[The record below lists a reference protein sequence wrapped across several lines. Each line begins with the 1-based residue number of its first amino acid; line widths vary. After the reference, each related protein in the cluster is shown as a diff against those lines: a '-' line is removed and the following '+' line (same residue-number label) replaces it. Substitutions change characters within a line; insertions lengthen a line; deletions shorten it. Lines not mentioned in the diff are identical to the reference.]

1 MADGEEVAKG
11 YNPLRADSDQDGLSD
26 GQEVS
31 FGSNP
36 LVADTD
42 GDSVLDDEEFSLGL
56 DPTVDD
62 CPAWRCRGLP
72 KWLLAVASQRST
84 EVSGAAAVGAALA
97 GASVS
102 ATDANGQ
109 AIAVSATTAS
119 NGTYTLE
126 LPKDVTFPVVL
137 WVRAQD
143 GTQIRTIIGDAPAK
157 AGTTITAHVTP
168 ITEAASSTL
177 MDDPDAPPLSEVKG
191 SDFKA
196 TGQAIVTG
204 LFGGSVDFEAFS
216 EDPSFTPAAE
226 GATAPPSV
234 TDTMLDTVAKAAS
247 QSGSGLA
254 DFVKTQS
261 AAGRSF
267 CSSRSSRCSW

>member
-1 MADGEEVAKG
+1 MALGTDPNRADSDGDGVADGEEDAKG

-42 GDSVLDDEEFSLGL
+42 GDSVFDDEEFSLGL

-62 CPAWRCRGLP
+62 CPSWRCRGLP
-72 KWLLAVASQRST
+72 MWLLAVASQRGA

-109 AIAVSATTAS
+109 AIAVSATTAN
-119 NGTYTLE
+119 NGTYTLD

-157 AGTTITAHVTP
+157 
-168 ITEAASSTL
+168 
-177 MDDPDAPPLSEVKG
+177 
-191 SDFKA
+191 
-196 TGQAIVTG
+196 
-204 LFGGSVDFEAFS
+204 
-216 EDPSFTPAAE
+216 
-226 GATAPPSV
+226 
-234 TDTMLDTVAKAAS
+234 
-247 QSGSGLA
+247 
-254 DFVKTQS
+254 
-261 AAGRSF
+261 GRR
-267 CSSRSSRCSW
+267 SRRT